1 MSSATLPSGLHV
13 LQALHEDWQTVGALV
28 SEIGAFQIEGLPP
41 HGDVE
46 MLVVRLCARLYALS
60 QVEMELLYP
69 LLENCPALDSGRTLH
84 EQVVGDVHDLLDAV
98 VEDDHFEASITRVA
112 QHAHLLRQFEYA
124 EIYPR
129 CAGTDVDSIAV
140 QLSSRRSQLLDSF
153 NTE

>member
-84 EQVVGDVHDLLDAV
+84 EQVVGDVHALLDAV
-98 VEDDHFEASITRVA
+98 VEDDHFEASSRACTSPTTCSCR
-112 QHAHLLRQFEYA
+112 LRPESSAGQF
-124 EIYPR
+124 
-129 CAGTDVDSIAV
+129 
-140 QLSSRRSQLLDSF
+140 SRSG
-153 NTE
+153 